1 MIGKEKLNKKGF
13 TLVEVLA
20 VIVILGILSTIGTVS
35 IINLRKKQEEKFNN
49 TQLQI
54 FKQTSQTYFSDNKSK
69 LPTVPFDTETIYL
82 KDLID
87 NNYIDELLDYRKN
100 EYDRDKSYVKVTRVG
115 VDAEYAYIPVLY
127 KDGDEEPPIEEKL
140 ENNSEIT
147 FTNYTKTTTQNTDE
161 IQKLGCLIG
170 TEKSFD
176 CSGTNID
183 KYYSNYTTKVSVKAK
198 NTNDGGIKSYIYQI
212 LKNKKVEYS
221 SGYIIPKNGT
231 MNDTIT
237 LNHDQYSDGEYKV
250 RIVVYD
256 KNATTKTVDS
266 IPIVLDYTK
275 PVCKPK
281 KTPST
286 TWANGIDIERKKF
299 VKVEGV
305 CKDDGSGCVDLD
317 TVKGVDKSSLVGRYS
332 EYKEEMQEEV
342 NVGKAYDY
350 AGNIAD
356 CRKIAVNIDKTPPV
370 CTSSGGSDKDKWTN
384 QNMVLKGM
392 CSDTNGSVNSGCKPE
407 TAEITRTI
415 SSENNRDISPG
426 KIYDNAG
433 NITKCPVQTVKI
445 DKTAPRCVSSG
456 GSDSWTAGD
465 RNIIGTCYDD
475 KGKNNT
481 NSGNTNSGCVQNVSK
496 LVNYSNNGSISP
508 GTVSDKAGNSTTCSG
523 QIAKVDKD
531 PPSCY
536 SSGGVSTW
544 QLNSQTIYGTC
555 NDGTGS
561 GCTGNAYLTISTTKA
576 GVYSPGTVCDNVG
589 HCTSCGGQT
598 VYVDADNPAI
608 YCSVSGCGTDGCSV
622 TVTASDTSGISRGT
636 GVANNVKASRSFT
649 VNDGV
654 GHASSCSVSISKHTE
669 TRHRKGS
676 AKTCKI
682 NVQSTC
688 TYYKYESHGEPYCSN
703 HGGKQSNSNSCNKSW
718 SNCCRLPYTASC
730 TKQQTVTSAD
740 ACGIAWGKWSEWSKS
755 KCSASTFKDCDS
767 RTNYTSP

>member
-1 MIGKEKLNKKGF
+1 MIGKEKLDKKGF

-69 LPTVPFDTETIYL
+69 LPTQPLGTERVYL
-82 KDLID
+82 RDLLD
-87 NNYIDELLDYRKN
+87 DNYIDELLDYRKN
-100 EYDRDKSYVKVTRVG
+100 EYDRDKSYVKVIRVG
-115 VDAEYAYIPVLY
+115 VDAEYAYKPVLY
-127 KDGDEEPPIEEKL
+127 KEGDEEPPIEEKL
-140 ENNSEIT
+140 ENNSEIK
-147 FTNYTKTTTQNTDE
+147 FTDYTKTATQNTDE
-161 IQKLGCLIG
+161 IQKLGCLVG
-170 TEKSFD
+170 KEKSFD
-176 CSGTNID
+176 CSGENIS
-183 KYYSNYTTKVSVKAK
+183 KYYSNYTTKVSVTAT
-198 NTNDGGIKSYIYQI
+198 NSNDGGIKYYRYEI
-212 LKNKKVEYS
+212 LRNGKVVS
-221 SGYIIPKNGT
+221 SSDYIIPKNLDGSGT

-237 LNHDQYSDGEYKV
+237 LNHDKYSDGEYKV

-256 KNATTKTVDS
+256 KNATPKAENS

-286 TWANGIDIERKKF
+286 TWANKIDIETKKS

-356 CRKIAVNIDKTPPV
+356 CSTIDVNIDTTSPV
-370 CTSSGGSDKDKWTN
+370 CTSSGGSNNWTN
-384 QNMVLKGM
+384 QNMVIKGA
-392 CSDTNGSVNSGCKPE
+392 CTDTKGSVNSGCLK
-407 TAEITRTI
+407 AEITKTI
-415 SSENNRDISPG
+415 SSENNRGISPG
-426 KIYDNAG
+426 TIYDNAG
-433 NITKCPVQTVKI
+433 NSTECSMQTVKI

-475 KGKNNT
+475 KGKN
-481 NSGNTNSGCVQNVSK
+481 NTNSGCVQNVSK

-654 GHASSCSVSISKHTE
+654 GHASSCSVSISAYTQ
-669 TRHRKGS
+669 TRH
-676 AKTCKI
+676 KTRSYISSCTKYR
-682 NVQSTC
+682 NGTC
-688 TYYKYESHGEPYCSN
+688 YKYESHGEPYCSSTL
-703 HGGKQSNSNSCNKSW
+703 GGKQVGTSNCPNSW
-718 SNCCRLPYTASC
+718 SHCCRIPYSCQKAYTA
-730 TKQQTVTSAD
+730 TSPN
-740 ACGIAWGKWSEWSKS
+740 CGTTDWGSWSSWSTS
-755 KCSASTFKDCDS
+755 GCSGTALKKCDS
-767 RTNYTSP
+767 RTNYKTP